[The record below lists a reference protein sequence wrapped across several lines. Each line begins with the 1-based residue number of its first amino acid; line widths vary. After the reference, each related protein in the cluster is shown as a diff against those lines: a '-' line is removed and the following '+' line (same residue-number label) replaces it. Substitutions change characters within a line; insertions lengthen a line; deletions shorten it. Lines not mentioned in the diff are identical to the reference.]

1 MAQCTLTVCPFARPS
16 LQSPDDFPCPL
27 PGPPEPAVNTIEFLQ
42 ISSAV
47 VPDREALVDF
57 GGANKRYTYAEM
69 YPQVV
74 RLANALQG
82 LGIERGQ
89 KIATVALNSADLVIT
104 YYACAMLGVTF
115 VPLNYRAKDEEL
127 IYMLNTSQAVA
138 VFVSER
144 YLELVERIRP
154 SLEYTQH
161 YIAYDARATAYTEF
175 SRLLAD
181 ASDEEPWV
189 EVNDEDATI
198 IIFTSGTTA
207 MPKGVQ
213 LTYLDMT
220 AYVTNQNPADPEIH
234 EKVLVSAPFFH
245 VAGATTMML
254 AIWSGRTLVILPQ
267 FSPESWLE
275 AVQQEGATHAFVVPT
290 MLKRIIE
297 HPDFEKYDIS
307 SMRQITYGAA
317 PMPYEVVTKA
327 AEILTPK
334 GVGLINAY
342 GQTESTATLTYL
354 APEDHDLSTDR
365 ETKLRRLRSVG
376 RPMPDVEIAIM
387 DERNNPL
394 PQGQEGEICVRS
406 NRVMKGYYKQEDATS
421 TAIIDG
427 WLHTGD
433 VGMIDEGGYLFITGR
448 KKDLIIRGGENISP
462 GEIENV
468 LEEHPAID
476 QAAVIGVPD
485 VEWGEVVKAILVL
498 KPGQKLSVRDVV
510 DYAKSRLASFKAP
523 QYVAVIDDMPRNVM
537 GKILKTD
544 LRKLYG
550 TPTNE
555 NIDL

>member
-1 MAQCTLTVCPFARPS
+1 
-16 LQSPDDFPCPL
+16 
-27 PGPPEPAVNTIEFLQ
+27 VNTIEFLQ
-42 ISSAV
+42 ITSAV

-57 GGANKRYTYAEM
+57 GGPNKRYTFGEM
-69 YPQVV
+69 YPAVAN
-74 RLANALQG
+74 LAAAMQG
-82 LGIERGQ
+82 LGLERGT
-89 KIATVALNSADLVIT
+89 KVATIAMNSADFVIT
-104 YYACAMLGVTF
+104 YYACAMLGITF
-115 VPLNYRAKDEEL
+115 VPLNNRAKDEEL
-127 IYMLNTSQAVA
+127 TYMLNASQAEA
-138 VFVSER
+138 VFVSDR
-144 YLELVERIRP
+144 YLDIVERIRP
-154 SLEYTQH
+154 TLESTKHFISFDSEREGYTS
-161 YIAYDARATAYTEF
+161 YTDLIA
-175 SRLLAD
+175 S
-181 ASDEEPWV
+181 SSGEEPWV
-189 EVNDEDATI
+189 EINDEDATI

-213 LTYLDMT
+213 LTYMDMT
-220 AYVTNQNPADPEIH
+220 SYVTNQNPADPDIH

-245 VAGATTMML
+245 VAGATAMML
-254 AIWSGRTLVILPQ
+254 AVWSGRTLIILPQ
-267 FSPESWLE
+267 FTPESWLQ
-275 AVQQEGATHAFVVPT
+275 AVDQEKATHAFVVPT

-297 HPDFEKYDIS
+297 SPDFEKYDIS
-307 SMRQITYGAA
+307 SMKQITYGAA

-327 AEILTPK
+327 AEVLSPK

-376 RPMPDVEIAIM
+376 RPMPDVEIGIM
-387 DERNNPL
+387 DERNTLL

-433 VGMIDEGGYLFITGR
+433 VGMVDDGGYLFITGR

-476 QAAVIGVPD
+476 QAAVIGVSD
-485 VEWGEVVKAILVL
+485 TEWGEVVKAVLVL
-498 KPGQKLSVRDVV
+498 KPGTSVTVSEIV
-510 DYAKSRLASFKAP
+510 DYSKKRLASFKAP
-523 QYVAVIDDMPRNVM
+523 QYVAIIDDMPRNVM

-544 LRKLYG
+544 LRKLHG
-550 TPTNE
+550 APENE
-555 NIDL
+555 NVAV